1 MHKIVRKHWFGLEI
15 YTKNVIFGLNLPH
28 LPKILDTTKNF
39 QKSGLWSS
47 IFMQKIKKL
56 CWVDPEKGSENT
68 RRDRTYL
75 KGPLQQSWGYNST
88 TNFWYID
95 NFLTHKITKKLRN
108 HSDQFLRSTTEEE
121 QNKKNCPLWNIK
133 QTSKNMVMTIS
144 CVLPYQLQN
153 APLFQQL
160 FFVTARSFLS
170 VDDKNKEIN
179 K

>member
-121 QNKKNCPLWNIK
+121 QNKKNCPLTLKYQANVK
-133 QTSKNMVMTIS
+133 KYGDDNFMCFTLSATKRSTVSAAMFRDSKKFSI
-144 CVLPYQLQN
+144 C
-153 APLFQQL
+153 
-160 FFVTARSFLS
+160 RW
-170 VDDKNKEIN
+170 
-179 K
+179 